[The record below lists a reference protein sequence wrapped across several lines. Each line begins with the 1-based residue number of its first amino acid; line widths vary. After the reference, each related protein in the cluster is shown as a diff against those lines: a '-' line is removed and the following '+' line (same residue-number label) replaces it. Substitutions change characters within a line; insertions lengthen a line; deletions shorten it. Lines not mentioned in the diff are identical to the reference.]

1 MVRVTQAPPHWAG
14 GTAER
19 RITAP
24 DIISLFIEACV
35 SAPDGA
41 ALVFEDGISVSRAEL
56 RGQVERFAGY
66 LSERVKPGDRVAIM
80 LENRT
85 EFMVTWLAVVANGGI
100 LVSLN
105 TSAGEYDAGHMLR
118 DSGAALAV
126 VGRSAETLVRSLQG
140 RCPELREIVVV
151 AEPEP
156 DGLVAFQAAGGAL
169 DLASII
175 VDADAPTNIYYTSGT
190 TGAPKGCVTGH
201 RYWLRFA
208 DMYLRLY
215 DLTPAD
221 RLLCC
226 LQFFYGD
233 PPWQMLVSFHARTA
247 LVVMRRFSVSRFW
260 KVVRENDVTRLF
272 GLASIPSLLLK
283 APPDARDHEHRVKF
297 ALQIGVPT
305 ASQTE
310 LHERWGFPWVEGY
323 GLTETGLVVGMPL
336 EFGDAMAGSGSIGIP
351 CPEVQVRIS
360 DDQGNETGANEPGE
374 ITLKAPGLMQGYW
387 NQPDATAEVFR
398 DGWFRT
404 GDIGR
409 RDEHGFLFFMGRK
422 KDIIRRSGENVAAA
436 EVEELLRSHGAILEA
451 AVVPVPDE
459 LRGEEVK
466 AYVALV
472 EGGGQEKL
480 GPDEIV
486 EFCAQRLSKHKVPRY
501 IEYRTEPFPQ
511 TPSMRVKK
519 SELLAEPP
527 SRSVEVWDRE
537 LELGW

>member
-1 MVRVTQAPPHWAG
+1 MVRVTAATPHWAA
-14 GTAER
+14 GTPESR
-19 RITAP
+19 VTAP
-24 DIISLFIEACV
+24 DIISLFIDACV

-41 ALVFEDGISVSRAEL
+41 ALVFEDGISVSRVGL
-56 RGQVERFAGY
+56 RSRVERFAGY
-66 LSERVKPGDRVAIM
+66 LRERVTPGDRVAIM

-85 EFMVTWLAVVANGGI
+85 EFMVTWLAVLANGGI

-105 TSAGEYDAGHMLR
+105 TSAGEYDAGHMLQ
-118 DSGAALAV
+118 DSGATLAV
-126 VGRSAETLVRSLQG
+126 VGRGAEPLMRALQA
-140 RCPELREIVVV
+140 RCPELREIVLVS
-151 AEPEP
+151 EPEP
-156 DGLVAFQAAGGAL
+156 DGLAAFSGVDGPL
-169 DLASII
+169 DLAAVT
-175 VDADAPTNIYYTSGT
+175 VDPEAPTNIYYTSGT
-190 TGAPKGCVTGH
+190 TGPPKGCVTGH

-233 PPWQMLVSFHARTA
+233 PPWQMLVSLHARTA

-260 KVVRENDVTRLF
+260 DVVREHDVTRLF

-283 APPDARDHEHRVKF
+283 APPDARDREHRVKF
-297 ALQIGVPT
+297 ALQIGVPS

-323 GLTETGLVVGMPL
+323 GLSETGLVVAMPL
-336 EFGDAMAGSGSIGIP
+336 DYGDAMEGSASIGIP
-351 CPEVQVRIS
+351 CPEVEVRIC
-360 DDQGNETGANEPGE
+360 DDEGNETGANQPGE

-387 NQPDATAEVFR
+387 NRPDATAEVFR
-398 DGWFRT
+398 DGWFHT

-409 RDEHGFLFFMGRK
+409 RDGRGFLFFMGRK

-472 EGGGQEKL
+472 EGGGRENL
-480 GPDEIV
+480 APDEIV
-486 EFCAQRLSKHKVPRY
+486 AFCAQRLSKHKVPRY
-501 IEYRTEPFPQ
+501 IEYRTDPFPR

-519 SELLAEPP
+519 SDLLTEP
-527 SRSVEVWDRE
+527 RSPTAAVWDRE
-537 LELGW
+537 VELGW

>member
-1 MVRVTQAPPHWAG
+1 MVRVTQASPRWADA
-14 GTAER
+14 TPER

-24 DIISLFIEACV
+24 DIISLFVDACV

-41 ALVFEDGISVSRAEL
+41 ALVFEDGTSLSRAEL

-105 TSAGEYDAGHMLR
+105 TSAGEYDAGHMLQ
-118 DSGAALAV
+118 DSGATLAV
-126 VGRSAETLVRSLQG
+126 VGGSAETLVRSLQG

-151 AEPEP
+151 AKPEP
-156 DGLVAFQAAGGAL
+156 DGLAAFQAAGGAL

-175 VDADAPTNIYYTSGT
+175 LDPDAPTNIYYTSGT
-190 TGAPKGCVTGH
+190 TGPPKGCVTGH

-208 DMYLRLY
+208 DLYLRLY

-233 PPWQMLVSFHARTA
+233 PPWQMLVSLHARTA

-260 KVVRENDVTRLF
+260 TVVREHDVTRLF

-297 ALQIGVPT
+297 ALQIGVPS

-323 GLTETGLVVGMPL
+323 GLSETGLVVGMPL
-336 EFGDAMAGSGSIGIP
+336 EFGDAMAGSGSLGIP
-351 CPEVQVRIS
+351 CPEVQVRIC
-360 DDQGNETGANEPGE
+360 DDQGNETLANEPGE

-398 DGWFRT
+398 DGWFHT

-409 RDEHGFLFFMGRK
+409 RDERGFLFFMGRK
-422 KDIIRRSGENVAAA
+422 KDMIRRSGENVAAA
-436 EVEELLRSHGAILEA
+436 EVEALLRSHGAILEA

-459 LRGEEVK
+459 LRGEEV
-466 AYVALV
+466 
-472 EGGGQEKL
+472 
-480 GPDEIV
+480 
-486 EFCAQRLSKHKVPRY
+486 
-501 IEYRTEPFPQ
+501 
-511 TPSMRVKK
+511 
-519 SELLAEPP
+519 
-527 SRSVEVWDRE
+527 
-537 LELGW
+537 